1 MYAVLETGSK
11 QYRVSAGDTIEIER
25 LPVEAGKP
33 VTFDRVL
40 LIANDGKVT
49 VGAPTVTGATV
60 VADVVSHIRGEKKL
74 TFKKLSELSNVPIST
89 IKTWSAGVEPK
100 SFAAARRVAR
110 VLGVSVEYLVFG
122 STDKTQISFQDV
134 LTTQLFSGW
143 CKVTIEMPVTT
154 PIAKRKGDG
163 HGD

>member
-1 MYAVLETGSK
+1 MDEEVRIGHVLKHLMT
-11 QYRVSAGDTIEIER
+11 
-25 LPVEAGKP
+25 
-33 VTFDRVL
+33 
-40 LIANDGKVT
+40 
-49 VGAPTVTGATV
+49 
-60 VADVVSHIRGEKKL
+60 EKKL
-74 TFKKLSELSNVPIST
+74 TFKKLSELSDVPIST

-122 STDKTQISFQDV
+122 NADKAQISFQEV

-154 PIAKRKGDG
+154 PIAKKKGDG